1 MSIKDSIV
9 AGVVVFLITATISK
23 LFLKIKGI
31 IKEKYNDNK
40 SAKLSEQRKKELE
53 EFFDYEENKYWER
66 MNSRISDC
74 IDTFNSYYDN
84 RYSKSVKSTLRI
96 SLLREYVDISKDISL
111 TNEQKIKIDS
121 IQDTVIK
128 YYREVL
134 KSNGVSKKEK
144 NIYPKLLDDI
154 NRINNDELIL

>member
-1 MSIKDSIV
+1 MP
-9 AGVVVFLITATISK
+9 
-23 LFLKIKGI
+23 
-31 IKEKYNDNK
+31 
-40 SAKLSEQRKKELE
+40 
-53 EFFDYEENKYWER
+53 
-66 MNSRISDC
+66 
-74 IDTFNSYYDN
+74 
-84 RYSKSVKSTLRI
+84 VKSEKNTLRI